1 MNRKPKIAQAGPY
14 VFEAVEGKTYL
25 WCACGRSF
33 KQPFCDSSHA
43 GSGFWPKRFR
53 AEATGRLWLCGCK
66 LTKRPP
72 YCDGSHKHVD
82 EVEEKVQP
90 S

>member
-1 MNRKPKIAQAGPY
+1 MRRTPGQGDVDQPKPFK
-14 VFEAVEGKTYL
+14 VDLVEGKSYL
-25 WCACGRSF
+25 YCGCGRSF

-53 AEATGRLWLCGCK
+53 AEKSGTFILCGCK
-66 LTKRPP
+66 QTKNPP
-72 YCDGSHKHVD
+72 YCDGAHKNLWQ
-82 EVEEKVQP
+82 EA